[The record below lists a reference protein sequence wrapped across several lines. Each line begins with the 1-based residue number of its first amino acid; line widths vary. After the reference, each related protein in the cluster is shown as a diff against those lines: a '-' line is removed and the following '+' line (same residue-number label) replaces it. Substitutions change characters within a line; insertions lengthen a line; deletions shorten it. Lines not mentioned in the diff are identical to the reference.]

1 MVMAS
6 CQNERKLSAY
16 HDGEL
21 PAAEAAELER
31 HLARC
36 DTCAA
41 ELRKLRAMSRLLSSA
56 VEVQQV
62 PAEAMDRW
70 RRSLRP
76 GRDRVILRITEM
88 LSVAAAA
95 ILLVCSTMLWQQWS
109 SAAGPARQPAAWEN
123 VAVRT
128 ASGPVRTLAGQLTG
142 GPETPPDVL
151 LANAILADSSGTM
164 GAQP

>member
-1 MVMAS
+1 
-6 CQNERKLSAY
+6 
-16 HDGEL
+16 
-21 PAAEAAELER
+21 
-31 HLARC
+31 
-36 DTCAA
+36 
-41 ELRKLRAMSRLLSSA
+41 
-56 VEVQQV
+56 
-62 PAEAMDRW
+62 
-70 RRSLRP
+70 
-76 GRDRVILRITEM
+76 M

-109 SAAGPARQPAAWEN
+109 SVAGPARQPAAWEN